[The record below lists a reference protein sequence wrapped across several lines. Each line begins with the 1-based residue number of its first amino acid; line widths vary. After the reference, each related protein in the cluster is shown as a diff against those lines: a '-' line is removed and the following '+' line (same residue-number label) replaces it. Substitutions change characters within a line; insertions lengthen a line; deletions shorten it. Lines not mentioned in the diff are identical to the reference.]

1 MNELWDIYDINKNK
15 TGRIAERNAYNF
27 QKGEYHIVVTGI
39 IMNSKNEILI
49 SKRAKNKKF
58 GGMWECNGGS
68 ILSGETSLEGILR
81 ELKEELGIKFT
92 KKEAIFLKEI
102 RRDKI
107 PPDFKDLWLFR
118 RDIKIEDI
126 TFPDGEAIE
135 AKWVNIEEFLNMYN
149 SKKIIPTID
158 FGMEEYIK
166 ALNIKQRKSYS
177 YIGNKIKVKIDR
189 KIGSEH
195 PKYGFKYLLNYGSI
209 PNTVSADKEEID
221 CYVLGIEEPIE
232 EFEGRCIAVIHRLN
246 DDDDKIIV
254 APEGMN
260 YTDSEIRKLTE
271 FQEKYFISE
280 IIR

>member
-135 AKWVNIEEFLNMYN
+135 TKWVNIEEFLNMYN

-158 FGMEEYIK
+158 FGKEEYIK

-195 PKYGFKYLLNYGSI
+195 PKYGFKYLLNYGYI

>member
-107 PPDFKDLWLFR
+107 PPDFKELWLFR
-118 RDIKIEDI
+118 KDIKIEDI

-135 AKWVNIEEFLNMYN
+135 AKWVNIEEFMNMCN

-158 FGMEEYIK
+158 FGKEEYIK

-195 PKYGFKYLLNYGSI
+195 PKYGFKYLLNYGYI

>member
-135 AKWVNIEEFLNMYN
+135 AKWVNIEEFMNMCN

-158 FGMEEYIK
+158 FGKEEYIK

-195 PKYGFKYLLNYGSI
+195 LKYGFKYLLNYGYI

>member
-107 PPDFKDLWLFR
+107 PPDFKELWLFR
-118 RDIKIEDI
+118 KDIKIEDI

-135 AKWVNIEEFLNMYN
+135 AKWVNIEEFMNMCN

-158 FGMEEYIK
+158 FGKEEYIK

-189 KIGSEH
+189 KIRREH
-195 PKYGFKYLLNYGSI
+195 PKYGFKYLLNYGYI
-209 PNTVSADKEEID
+209 PNTVSGDGEEID

>member
-107 PPDFKDLWLFR
+107 PPDFKELWLFR

-135 AKWVNIEEFLNMYN
+135 AKWVNIEEFMNMCN

-158 FGMEEYIK
+158 FGKEEYIK

-195 PKYGFKYLLNYGSI
+195 PKYGFKYLLNYGYI